1 MPVSINLTSMPA
13 PMPAPAFAP
22 VPPQFL
28 HTFQVELPATPSP
41 PSSPQPN
48 PYPQLYPEDP
58 LPVSFFFFIKR
69 KNIYLNIKCSPHF
82 LESLWWTYHLFL

>member
-48 PYPQLYPEDP
+48 SYPQLYPEDP
-58 LPVSFFFFIKR
+58 LPVSFFFFYK
-69 KNIYLNIKCSPHF
+69 KEKYLFK
-82 LESLWWTYHLFL
+82 YKM